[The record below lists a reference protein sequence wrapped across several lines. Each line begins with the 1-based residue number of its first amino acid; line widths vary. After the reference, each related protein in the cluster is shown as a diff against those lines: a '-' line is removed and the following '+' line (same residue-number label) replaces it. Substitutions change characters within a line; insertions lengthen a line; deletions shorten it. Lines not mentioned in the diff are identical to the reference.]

1 MILLN
6 LASQQ
11 ESLSCLAIPL
21 DMNEEI
27 GVRPK
32 FNFKI

>member
-1 MILLN
+1 MILLS

-27 GVRPK
+27 DAMQK